1 MALVLKT
8 SDCNRSVGSNP
19 TVPAIISKAMKKLF
33 LFLLLFVSLNVFACD
48 TYIFGF
54 RGANRMFDE
63 KVFIEYAH
71 HHNMCWHIFNAE
83 QNRQVVKLIGQI
95 NRPYEL
101 YGFSLGAESIRAVL
115 KEVQFKKMRKP
126 NHVITI
132 GAFRTT
138 NVNFE
143 KYGVSFINYFDE
155 SGKGQK
161 SPGIHISGV
170 PHNQIQKVVDSRI
183 R

>member
-8 SDCNRSVGSNP
+8 SECKSSVGSNP
-19 TVPAIISKAMKKLF
+19 TVPAIISKVMKNLI
-33 LFLLLFVSLNVFACD
+33 FLLLLFSSNVFACE

-63 KVFIEYAH
+63 VTFIEYAYY
-71 HHNMCWHIFNAE
+71 HNMCWVIYNAD
-83 QNRQVVKLIGQI
+83 QNKQAVKLIREI
-95 NRPYEL
+95 NKPYEL
-101 YGFSLGAESIRAVL
+101 YGFSLGAETIRTVL
-115 KEVQFKKMRKP
+115 KEVHSRKMRKP

-132 GAFRTT
+132 GAYHTT

-143 KYGVSFINYFDE
+143 RFDVSFINYFDE
-155 SGKGQK
+155 SGRGQK
-161 SPGIHISGV
+161 SPGIHITGV
-170 PHNQIQKVVDSRI
+170 PHNQIQKVVDGRI

>member
-1 MALVLKT
+1 
-8 SDCNRSVGSNP
+8 
-19 TVPAIISKAMKKLF
+19 MKKL
-33 LFLLLFVSLNVFACD
+33 LILLLFVSTNLFACE

-54 RGANRMFDE
+54 RGANRMFDV
-63 KVFIEYAH
+63 KVFIEYAY
-71 HHNMCWHIFNAE
+71 HHNMCWYIFNAN
-83 QNRQVVKLIGQI
+83 QNKQAVKLIKEI
-95 NRPYEL
+95 NKPYEL
-101 YGFSLGAESIRAVL
+101 YGFSLGAETIRQVL
-115 KEVQFKKMRKP
+115 IEVHSKKMRKP

-132 GAFRTT
+132 GAFHTT

-143 KYGVSFINYFDE
+143 KFDVSFINYFDE

-170 PHNQIQKVVDSRI
+170 PHNQIQKVVDGRI

>member
-1 MALVLKT
+1 
-8 SDCNRSVGSNP
+8 
-19 TVPAIISKAMKKLF
+19 MKNLI
-33 LFLLLFVSLNVFACD
+33 FLLLFFSSDVFACD
-48 TYIFGF
+48 AYILGF

-83 QNRQVVKLIGQI
+83 QSRQAIKLISQI
-95 NRPYEL
+95 KKPYEL
-101 YGFSLGAESIRAVL
+101 YGFSLGAETIRAIL
-115 KEVQFKKMRKP
+115 KEVRSKKMRKP

-132 GAFRTT
+132 GAYRTT
-138 NVNFE
+138 DVNFE
-143 KYGVSFINYFDE
+143 KYDVSFINYFDE

-161 SPGIHISGV
+161 SPGIYISGV